1 LRLPLTPFVVGG
13 SMLAA
18 AGLAGY
24 YAVRATSWA
33 VMTDELQVAKLATSI
48 ADTLSPV
55 PYVHGVY
62 YGALSQ
68 LYPLLIAPFFGTL
81 SAPAAETA
89 AHALNALLLA
99 SAAWPAYLLA
109 RSVAASRRA
118 GFAAAALTVFTP
130 WLVLASTLLTEN
142 AAYPAFV
149 WSVFLCHR
157 TLAAPSAG
165 RDVAALAGLLLAFFA
180 RTQLFVLAL
189 AFPVALVLHE
199 VGFALAQREGPVRA
213 AVSAAGSRAVAKHRV
228 LAAVYGTGLIG
239 TAALAFVG
247 SLSRVVGNYATP
259 FSGDLLPSGF
269 WESAA
274 AHFDQIVIGAGVLP
288 FALAVSWTVT
298 TATRPE
304 RKEGHAFAALFV
316 VLVPLLTFEVTSFDL
331 RYTPHRFIQDRY
343 LFYLVPLLAVASA
356 AWLVQRTH
364 RELRV
369 ASLVAAA
376 CLFAGLVGFA
386 AFDDPTIF
394 WASPAGAFHPALA
407 TVAGWVGLSL
417 VMFLRLVAVVLAALL
432 AAAVWRVP
440 SPALIGTTLAVAG
453 FGAFEAGFVLDR
465 YSDPAMTRP
474 PAGVARDWID
484 ASVPARNSVAL
495 MPSPRDNP
503 VYWWEAEFWNKDVD
517 RVLRVDSGQTFTPFP
532 ADDVSIDYAAGALRG
547 PQPSDYLVVSP
558 SETRFH
564 VLEAAHV
571 ADGRPLRLVRV
582 RRPYRLEWATRGVTA
597 DGWTRPGEQS
607 TLRFY
612 AHGRP
617 GRRMITLTLAAS
629 RFALR
634 PLGFKFRSGGAVVRG
649 GVDPGGARPPIRLAV
664 CVPPGGHADAR
675 LTTTGKARIPDGRV
689 VALHLDRVQVSGTG
703 PC

>member
-1 LRLPLTPFVVGG
+1 
-13 SMLAA
+13 MLAA

-99 SAAWPAYLLA
+99 SAAWPAYLLG
-109 RSVAASRRA
+109 RSVSASQRA

-157 TLAAPSAG
+157 TLAEPSAG

-199 VGFALAQREGPVRA
+199 VGFALGQREGPVRA
-213 AVSAAGSRAVAKHRV
+213 AVCAAGSRAVAKHRV

-247 SLSRVVGNYATP
+247 SVSRVVGNYATP

-274 AHFDQIVIGAGVLP
+274 AHFDQIVIGVGVLP

-298 TATRPE
+298 TAARPE

-331 RYTPHRFIQDRY
+331 RFTPHGFIQDRY

-364 RELRV
+364 TGLRV
-369 ASLVAAA
+369 VSLAAAA
-376 CLFAGLVGFA
+376 CVFAGLVGFA

-394 WASPAGAFHPALA
+394 WASPAGAFHPVLA
-407 TVAGWVGLSL
+407 TVAGWVDLSL
-417 VMFLRLVAVVLAALL
+417 AMFLRVVAVVLAALL

-440 SPALIGTTLAVAG
+440 SRALIGMTLAVAG
-453 FGAFEAGFVLDR
+453 FGAFEAGYVLDR

-474 PAGVARDWID
+474 PAGAARDWID

-495 MPSPRDNP
+495 VPSPRDNP

-532 ADDVSIDYAAGALRG
+532 ADDVSIDYATGALRG

-597 DGWTRPGEQS
+597 DGWTRPGEPS

-617 GRRMITLTLAAS
+617 GRRTITLTLAAS
-629 RFALR
+629 RSAPR
-634 PLGFKFRSGGAVVRG
+634 PLEFKFRSGGAVVRG